1 PGAVGVAR
9 AVPDVDE
16 VLVGEQVDDGAGD
29 GEPAEA
35 GVEHADR
42 PGVHRR
48 HGSQAA
54 PRPLATAARRAPLPS
69 AAVELWHNPRCSK
82 SRAAKA
88 ILDER
93 GVAYAER
100 RYLDDPPTA
109 EELDRVL
116 TALGKEPWEVAR
128 LGEQVAADL

>member
-1 PGAVGVAR
+1 M
-9 AVPDVDE
+9 
-16 VLVGEQVDDGAGD
+16 
-29 GEPAEA
+29 
-35 GVEHADR
+35 
-42 PGVHRR
+42 
-48 HGSQAA
+48 
-54 PRPLATAARRAPLPS
+54 
-69 AAVELWHNPRCSK
+69 ELWHNPRCSK

-128 LGEQVAADL
+128 LGEQVAADLGMKGWEHDRARWIEAMVANPILIERPILVTDDGRAVLGRPPEAIEAVL